1 MNADNAQLR
10 AEMTKELR
18 SARNALIVVGI
29 LMVVFD
35 VLLIQ
40 ILQRDAWDSTT
51 RNIALSLDVFILGV
65 FLGLAYYV
73 PRKPRL
79 CLTTGLIFFW
89 AIQLFGAYDDP
100 ASLMKGIIVKVLFT
114 LALVKGLQSAGKAQ
128 VMKRELER
136 VFE

>member
-1 MNADNAQLR
+1 MNLNNAQLR

-29 LMVVFD
+29 LMVLFD

-40 ILQRDAWDSTT
+40 ILQRDMWDPTA
-51 RNIALSLDVFILGV
+51 RNIVLCLDVFILGV

-73 PRKPRL
+73 PRKPRF
-79 CLTTGLIFFW
+79 CLVTGLVFFW
-89 AIQLFGAYDDP
+89 AIQLVAAYGDP
-100 ASLMKGIIVKVLFT
+100 SALLKGVIVKVLFT